1 MTISQYKNYFV
12 CLNCIIIFICFLMY
26 NYICFSGGSKEINEF
41 DDITKFKKL
50 TGCSSIMIARTAEK
64 NCSIFKNDGKLEL
77 NTIIRNYLYHA
88 VDYDNVTPNTKYCIQ
103 SMLRNIQDTEQGRNF
118 LESTSLQ
125 QIWFV

>member
-1 MTISQYKNYFV
+1 MVRDIKIILYVRNFLLFNTYFLIYDNV
-12 CLNCIIIFICFLMY
+12 
-26 NYICFSGGSKEINEF
+26 CFSGGSKEINVF
-41 DDITKFKKL
+41 DDITKFKNL

-77 NTIIRNYLYHA
+77 TTLIRNYLHHA
-88 VDYDNVTPNTKYCIQ
+88 VDYDNVVQNTKYCIQ
-103 SMLRNIQDTEQGRNF
+103 NMLRHIQDTEQGRHF